1 MLLIRQVVDNPIQ
14 AGCQDVQPQRN
25 RRTKCSS
32 MHGNTPSR
40 PQPPLCTTIALFSA
54 VASLADE
61 DKAALLASRIN
72 PTTIATHDTGTVQR

>member
-1 MLLIRQVVDNPIQ
+1 MFKHAWKHAIATTAAAV
-14 AGCQDVQPQRN
+14 
-25 RRTKCSS
+25 
-32 MHGNTPSR
+32 
-40 PQPPLCTTIALFSA
+40 TTIALFSA